1 MATDQAFQPEYE
13 MHMIQPNQP
22 QHYACYTCN
31 SSMILYRTIQRRAGE
46 HDIKLWTCTH
56 CIAAADTQSSAPR
69 YASSKAKCEIIE
81 TVNPS
86 TGANALVML
95 ECDPSASHTAS
106 CKYG

>member
-1 MATDQAFQPEYE
+1 
-13 MHMIQPNQP
+13 MIQPNQP

-69 YASSKAKCEIIE
+69 YANSKAKCEIIE
-81 TVNPS
+81 TINPS
-86 TGANALVML
+86 TRQKKYSSCWSVIR
-95 ECDPSASHTAS
+95 SHTAS
-106 CKYG
+106 RE

>member
-1 MATDQAFQPEYE
+1 
-13 MHMIQPNQP
+13 MIQPNQP
-22 QHYACYTCN
+22 QHYACCTCN
-31 SSMILYRTIQRRAGE
+31 STMILHHRTIQRRAGE

-56 CIAAADTQSSAPR
+56 CNAA
-69 YASSKAKCEIIE
+69 IIE

-95 ECDPSASHTAS
+95 ECDPSTSHTAS